1 MAVLNMGLPMRQF
14 KVNCVLI
21 GAIFLWASA
30 FVGIKLALASYT
42 PGSLALLRFLI
53 ASICMAILYHQQKS
67 EVHMP
72 WGDRLQLMSIGMAGI
87 GIYNLCLN
95 YGELTVSTGVASF
108 IIGLM
113 PVFTV
118 LLSLVFLKE
127 QTNAGTWLGII
138 LSMVGLSLLAL
149 GVGGQDGVTQGI
161 LFILIS
167 SFVGSLQT
175 IMKKRFLKKYSSAHV
190 ISWVMWGGT
199 VFLLIYLPNLINE
212 LPLASLQSTAVVV
225 YMGVFPAAVA
235 YSAWTYVLKKIPAAK
250 ASISLYSLPFVS
262 TMLGY
267 FFLGEQPTMI
277 SLVGGGLALF
287 GALIAHRFQNK
298 LQVENEIDK
307 KVVAA

>member
-1 MAVLNMGLPMRQF
+1 MKQF
-14 KVNCVLI
+14 KVNCVLL

-67 EVHMP
+67 EVRMP
-72 WGDRLQLMSIGMAGI
+72 WVDCLQLMSIGMAGI

-138 LSMVGLSLLAL
+138 LSMVGLSLLSL
-149 GVGGQDGVTQGI
+149 GEGGQNGVTQGI
-161 LFILIS
+161 LLILIS

-175 IMKKRFLKKYSSAHV
+175 IMKKRFLKKYSSVHV

-212 LPLASLQSTAVVV
+212 LPQASLQSSAVVV

-298 LQVENEIDK
+298 LQMESEIDK
-307 KVVAA
+307 KVVSV